1 MNTLI
6 INNKKIDF
14 VQPEQILNMG
24 GPWICK
30 MLIENNIKL
39 DNVLIDN
46 IVTNDNKLYFI
57 KYIEKSK
64 WQRNNFFQ
72 LFYFDSLS
80 DTIFVYKYHFKI
92 IYIESIID
100 SKLVYYESF
109 HNKDEDKKRE
119 LFLEENDLEQYI

>member
-72 LFYFDSLS
+72 LFRRHCKQCLYL
-80 DTIFVYKYHFKI
+80 
-92 IYIESIID
+92 ID
-100 SKLVYYESF
+100 ITRKF
-109 HNKDEDKKRE
+109 
-119 LFLEENDLEQYI
+119 FA